1 MEVRPSALNEVVIRV
16 ISHPI
21 INETVITHCL
31 LAGTCLSIKR
41 PIMRTKFVAYLVP
54 ALGPWESAGGKSE
67 RKSAIIL
74 FLKGCPLFFWAGF
87 ILFRYSVCG
96 AHTIL
101 EVREHDKTYDLTRT
115 RTPNQ
120 PLYRITLGIL
130 EAR

>member
-1 MEVRPSALNEVVIRV
+1 MEVRPSALNEVVIRA

-54 ALGPWESAGGKSE
+54 ALGSWESAGGKSE

-74 FLKGCPLFFWAGF
+74 FLRAVHFFFGRALFF
-87 ILFRYSVCG
+87 
-96 AHTIL
+96 
-101 EVREHDKTYDLTRT
+101 
-115 RTPNQ
+115 
-120 PLYRITLGIL
+120 LGIL
-130 EAR
+130 CVALTPYSRCVSTTRLMT